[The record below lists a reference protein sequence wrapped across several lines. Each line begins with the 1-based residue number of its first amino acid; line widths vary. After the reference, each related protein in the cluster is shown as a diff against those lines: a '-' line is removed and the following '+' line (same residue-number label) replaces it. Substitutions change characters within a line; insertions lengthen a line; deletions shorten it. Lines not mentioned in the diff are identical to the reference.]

1 MAPSLLELLLAAGR
15 YLWASP
21 VTVLGLV
28 AAAASLSVPRP
39 RSHVLVCRSGSGFAR
54 LFLSKRGYCAMALGH
69 VVLMTPLAS
78 EETLAHELVHVRQA
92 ERWGPLFLP
101 AYLLA
106 MLAARIVGDDPYWDN
121 PFEREA
127 RVRSRAT

>member
-1 MAPSLLELLLAAGR
+1 
-15 YLWASP
+15 
-21 VTVLGLV
+21 
-28 AAAASLSVPRP
+28 
-39 RSHVLVCRSGSGFAR
+39 
-54 LFLSKRGYCAMALGH
+54 MALGH

-106 MLAARIVGDDPYWDN
+106 MLVARIVGADPYWDN